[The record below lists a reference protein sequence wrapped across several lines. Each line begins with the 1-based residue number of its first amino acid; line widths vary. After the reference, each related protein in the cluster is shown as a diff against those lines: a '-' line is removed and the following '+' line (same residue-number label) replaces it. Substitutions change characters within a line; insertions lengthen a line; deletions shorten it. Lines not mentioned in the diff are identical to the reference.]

1 MRQAGRYLPAYR
13 AVRARS
19 DFLTMCRTP
28 ELAAEVTLQ
37 PVDLIGV
44 DAAIIFSDILVVPEA
59 MGMRLE
65 MVESRGPLLHDP
77 LRTADQV
84 TALRVVDPEKHL
96 RYVLDAIALT
106 RRMLA
111 DRVPLIGFSGAPWTL
126 ASYMIEGG
134 GSKEFGQIKKM
145 MLDAP
150 ETLKALL
157 RTLGESVR
165 LYLEA
170 QIAAG
175 AQAVQIFDTWAGIL
189 PPDHFRMFCLDPI
202 ADIVA
207 RLHRSGQPVIVFC
220 KGANHALRELSQI
233 GADVIAV
240 DWTVDLADAREITGD
255 RVALQGNL
263 DPSFLYAT
271 PEAIR
276 REAIAVLRKY
286 GHGTGHVFNLGHG
299 ILPDIPVDNVR
310 ALVRTVREESPRYH
324 AQA

>member
-1 MRQAGRYLPAYR
+1 
-13 AVRARS
+13 
-19 DFLTMCRTP
+19 
-28 ELAAEVTLQ
+28 
-37 PVDLIGV
+37 
-44 DAAIIFSDILVVPEA
+44 

-126 ASYMIEGG
+126 ASYMVEGG